1 MVPLNFLCSYACN
14 IQDRDLNVSKQTY
27 CRMGNYSCGHW
38 LLLCDDDELL
48 YHHCQCHCFR
58 YQLKI
63 NINSIGCSSLKSL
76 PWLLNWLM
84 KTHLDWIFSSLE
96 GFIVSQWLLNLEV
109 VLFFLLTIQF
119 LGVMDL
125 YAYQYCH
132 NESKDASD

>member
-27 CRMGNYSCGHW
+27 CRMGYYSCGHW

-96 GFIVSQWLLNLEV
+96 GFIVSKWLLNLEV